1 MTPTKAPRTVDV
13 AVEPGRPGSNYS
25 DGPVWRAFGLSRA
38 AYHVLPRRTLQSMPV
53 EWQERYVALIAEAR
67 ALLPSEAFPA
77 YQVIRLNDG
86 MFARDPHRQYRRLPP
101 FPLCPTGAA
110 PDGTTAPLAGAFV
123 NTEIQFEQ
131 ARR

>member
-1 MTPTKAPRTVDV
+1 MTTTSTPTTVDV
-13 AVEPGRPGSNYS
+13 AVEPGRPGSIYS

-77 YQVIRLNDG
+77 YQVTRLNDG
-86 MFARDPHRQYRRLPP
+86 MFARDPNRQYRRLPP
-101 FPLCPTGAA
+101 FPLCPAGAA
-110 PDGTTAPLAGAFV
+110 LDGTTAPLAGAFV

-131 ARR
+131 ARQ